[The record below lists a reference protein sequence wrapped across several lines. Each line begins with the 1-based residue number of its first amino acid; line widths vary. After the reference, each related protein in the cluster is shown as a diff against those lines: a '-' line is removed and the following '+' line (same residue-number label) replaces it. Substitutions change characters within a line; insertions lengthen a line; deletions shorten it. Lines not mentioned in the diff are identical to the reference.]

1 MLLSFFNMFSEES
14 FKVYFYNG
22 YVPQVDVACSFLCLA
37 VFLLLSRS
45 FTRKNYDYKLLSS
58 MVIVLFLA
66 CNSNIIYHYFFS
78 VRGSVPSAYI
88 YLSKLIF
95 HLFIGAECIIYANRL
110 FSIVKFDLKWRR
122 IWNFIYGI
130 FYIISIPVFVIT
142 TINKTGYYI
151 DEKCNEHTGLNVFI
165 ILYNIIVFSMFF
177 ILFLNRSKIVSNI
190 YSGLLYVTL
199 IATVMIFASGV
210 MKQSSFIN
218 VSFFI
223 IILGLLYFLHRNPY
237 NPDTGTASEEA
248 FMFAV
253 DDAIKNGE
261 RMLFI
266 SAVIENFST
275 AYNENEY
282 IKREFNEFM
291 KTNIKRGVIYQ
302 LHDNRFILA
311 YKIMASMSFAM
322 MKKDVDEIIDEFK
335 VYYDRVKLNYKITVS
350 GTTETIG
357 NGSDYLKILYEKEK
371 VMPYN
376 TVHFIDGVDINN
388 YKRNEYILNEL
399 RDINNK
405 NDLDDERVLV
415 YCQPVYNVRTKK
427 YDTAEA
433 LMRLNLENEG
443 IIYPDKFI
451 PIAEENDLIHT
462 LTLIILN
469 KVCAEVKNLIKER
482 YVIER
487 ISVNFS
493 ILDVTRE
500 SFNDDVGRVI
510 AKNGIPFDKIAI
522 EVTESKTDREF
533 NAIRNKINEL
543 KGTGIKF
550 YLDDFGTGYSNFER
564 IMELPFDIIKFDRS
578 LVVEAE
584 KNKNADFMVRNF
596 SNLFTDLKYSIL
608 FEGVETDDQ
617 EKLCV
622 EMGANYIQGYKHSK
636 PIPIERLSGFLEKM

>member
-1 MLLSFFNMFSEES
+1 MLLSFFNMFSEE
-14 FKVYFYNG
+14 FYKAYFYNG

-45 FTRKNYDYKLLSS
+45 FTRKNLDYKLLSS

-66 CNSNIIYHYFFS
+66 CNSNIIYHFFFS

-88 YLSKLIF
+88 YISKLAF
-95 HLFIGAECIIYANRL
+95 LLFIGAECIFYANRL
-110 FSIVKFDLKWRR
+110 FSMVKLDLKWKR
-122 IWNFIYGI
+122 IWNSIYGI
-130 FYIISIPVFVIT
+130 FYIISILVFVIT

-151 DEKCNEHTGLNVFI
+151 DENGDEHTGLNVFI
-165 ILYNIIVFSMFF
+165 ILYNIIVFSMFAV
-177 ILFLNRSKIVSNI
+177 LFLNRSKIVSNI

-199 IATVMIFASGV
+199 IATLMMFASGV

-223 IILGLLYFLHRNPY
+223 NILGLLYFLHRNPY

-291 KTNIKRGVIYQ
+291 KNNIKRGVIYQ

-311 YKIMASMSFAM
+311 YKIMASTSFAM

-405 NDLDDERVLV
+405 NELDDERVLV

-500 SFNDDVGRVI
+500 SFTDDVGRVI

-522 EVTESKTDREF
+522 EVTESKTDKEF

>member
-1 MLLSFFNMFSEES
+1 MFSED
-14 FKVYFYNG
+14 FNKAYFYNG
-22 YVPQVDVACSFLCLA
+22 YVPQVDVACLFLCLA
-37 VFLLLSRS
+37 VFLLLRRS
-45 FTRKNYDYKLLSS
+45 FTRKNLDYKLLSS

-88 YLSKLIF
+88 YLSKLAF

-110 FSIVKFDLKWRR
+110 FSMVKLDLKWQR

-130 FYIISIPVFVIT
+130 FYIISILVFVIT

-151 DEKCNEHTGLNVFI
+151 DENGDEHTGLNVFI
-165 ILYNIIVFSMFF
+165 ILYNIIIFSMFF
-177 ILFLNRSKIVSNI
+177 VLFLNRSNIVSNI

-199 IATVMIFASGV
+199 IATVMIFTGGV

-261 RMLFI
+261 RMLFV

-282 IKREFNEFM
+282 IKHEFNEFM

-311 YKIMASMSFAM
+311 YKVMASMSFAM

-335 VYYDRVKLNYKITVS
+335 VYHDRMKLNYKITVS
-350 GTTETIG
+350 GTTEMIG

-376 TVHFIDGVDINN
+376 TVHFIDDVDINN

-399 RDINNK
+399 HDINNK
-405 NDLDDERVLV
+405 NELDDKRVLV

-469 KVCAEVKNLIKER
+469 KVCAQVKNLIKER

-493 ILDVTRE
+493 ILDVTCE
-500 SFNDDVGRVI
+500 SFTDDVGRVI

-522 EVTESKTDREF
+522 EVTESKTDKEF

-564 IMELPFDIIKFDRS
+564 IMELPFDIIKFDRT

-584 KNKNADFMVRNF
+584 KNKNADYMVRNF